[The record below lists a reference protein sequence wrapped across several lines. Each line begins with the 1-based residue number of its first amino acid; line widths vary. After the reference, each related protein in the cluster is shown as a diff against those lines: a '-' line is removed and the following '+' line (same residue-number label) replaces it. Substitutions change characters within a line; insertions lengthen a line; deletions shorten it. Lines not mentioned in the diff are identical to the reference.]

1 MKAHSFNNDGA
12 NTPLQTGYPMS
23 KFFYK
28 GRIEKKPK
36 HSSCGYN
43 TKRENKLGTET
54 NPLTLVVNTEER
66 QQQLEAQLAEEQLF
80 ATITVDANAEEDIT
94 ELTATLNKPVTTV
107 FNKTPNRND
116 PCSCGSGNKYKK
128 CCGK

>member
-1 MKAHSFNNDGA
+1 
-12 NTPLQTGYPMS
+12 MS
-23 KFFYK
+23 KFFFK

-54 NPLTLVVNTEER
+54 NPLTLIVNTEER
-66 QQQLEAQLAEEQLF
+66 QQELEVQLAEQQIF
-80 ATITVDANAEEDIT
+80 ATITVDANAVEDIA
-94 ELTATLNKPVTTV
+94 ELTATLNKPITTT
-107 FNKTPNRND
+107 FDKTPNRND
-116 PCSCGSGNKYKK
+116 LCSCGSGKKYKK

>member
-1 MKAHSFNNDGA
+1 
-12 NTPLQTGYPMS
+12 MS

-43 TKRENKLGTET
+43 TKRETKLGTET
-54 NPLTLVVNTEER
+54 NPLTLIVNTEAR
-66 QQQLEAQLAEEQLF
+66 QQELEVELAEQQLF
-80 ATITVDANAEEDIT
+80 ATFTINADVEEDIT
-94 ELTATLNKPVTTV
+94 ELTATLNKPITTM
-107 FNKTPNRND
+107 FDKTPNRND
-116 PCSCGSGNKYKK
+116 PCSCGSGKKYKK